1 MARGSHFAQ
10 PVPEDVAVAEE
21 LARRFGQ
28 PQWRFTNSGTE
39 STLDAV
45 RLARGFTG
53 RERLVKIEA
62 SYHGHHD
69 SLLVS
74 VEPARDLMGPV
85 EQPNS
90 VPYCEGIPGASVD
103 LVTVV
108 PFNDLDALERAFA
121 AHDDIAAVVVEP
133 VMMNIGIVLP
143 DDGYLAGV
151 RDVAH
156 RHGALLIFDEVKTGV
171 TIAPGGASERFG
183 VTPDLVCLAKAI
195 GGGLPCGA
203 IGGRE
208 DVMATITDGR
218 VAQMGT
224 FNGNPLTTA
233 ASRATLL
240 EVLTPAAY
248 AHFDAL
254 AEELQGGLDAVIAEH
269 DLPFH
274 ALTLAARG
282 CVTYRKEKVRNYR
295 DYLDIDKAVPYL
307 SWLYQSNRG
316 VLMAPGAEEN
326 WTLSVQHSEEDVRRY
341 VDNFAVFAR
350 DLVAAPDQAPDAAHI
365 VLMGMMG
372 AGKTTV
378 GRALAAR
385 LGVAYADNDAALAR
399 AHRRGRRVVSRSTTA
414 STRCTASS
422 TTSSLDALPAD
433 DGAVVGAPGS
443 IALDPDGARPCSRAS
458 ASCGCARLAD
468 TLAAR
473 IPHDPVRPLLGS
485 DPEPRSR
492 R

>member
-1 MARGSHFAQ
+1 MPTDAGKAIIDSDRVAELTKTEEREFLAKRQRSRDLWQAATRSMPRGVPSSFQDTPPQPVFIDRGSGSRVWDVDGNEYVDFHNGFGVMVVGHAHPAVVSAVNDRMARGSHFAQ

-21 LARRFGQ
+21 LTRRFGQ

-74 VEPARDLMGPV
+74 VEPARELMGPV
-85 EQPNS
+85 EAPNS
-90 VPYCEGIPGASVD
+90 VAYCEGIPAAVVD

-108 PFNDLDALERAFA
+108 PFNDLDGLERAFA

-133 VMMNIGIVLP
+133 VMMNIGIVIP
-143 DDGYLAGV
+143 DEGYLAGV
-151 RDVAH
+151 KEIAH

-171 TIAPGGASERFG
+171 TIAPGGASDRFG
-183 VTPDLVCLAKAI
+183 VTPDIVCLAKAI

-248 AHFDAL
+248 AHLDAL
-254 AEELQGGLDAVIAEH
+254 AEELQGGLDAVISEH

-274 ALTLAARG
+274 VLTLAARG
-282 CVTYRKEKVRNYR
+282 CVTYRRERVRNYR

-326 WTLSVQHSEEDVRRY
+326 WTVSVQHTEADVRRY
-341 VDNFAVFAR
+341 VDNFREFAR
-350 DLVAAPDQAPDAAHI
+350 DL
-365 VLMGMMG
+365 L
-372 AGKTTV
+372 
-378 GRALAAR
+378 
-385 LGVAYADNDAALAR
+385 
-399 AHRRGRRVVSRSTTA
+399 
-414 STRCTASS
+414 
-422 TTSSLDALPAD
+422 
-433 DGAVVGAPGS
+433 
-443 IALDPDGARPCSRAS
+443 S
-458 ASCGCARLAD
+458 A
-468 TLAAR
+468 
-473 IPHDPVRPLLGS
+473 
-485 DPEPRSR
+485 
-492 R
+492 